1 MKKFDVM
8 HALEL
13 LQNDSDHDIS
23 DQDSSENDVDLH
35 DNNELIVNNNSTQ
48 NRRNEI
54 TVYIEDE
61 NTIDNNDTVDTKY
74 INRRV
79 TLVAS

>member
-8 HALEL
+8 HTLEL

-61 NTIDNNDTVDTKY
+61 NTIDNNDTVDTEY